1 MPGKFSTIFT
11 FFSPLPK
18 LLSHLLKFFH
28 TLLKSCCSLPK
39 LLTRGVKYQVF
50 SNWYY
55 SLALWVSLLIFCF
68 PYRALAQ
75 GLGDLGANVTS
86 NIGGVAKAILVGGF
100 ALGLYLVITGL
111 MEFYN
116 ANRKPNCSFG
126 GGAIRC
132 VIGACLLAVEAIIA
146 SFSST
151 IFGGNE
157 SDSGLG
163 ALGF

>member
-1 MPGKFSTIFT
+1 LFKTLDKDNSLEAKRGTRGAKIFT
-11 FFSPLPK
+11 WLVLILGLFFGTQGAS
-18 LLSHLLKFFH
+18 
-28 TLLKSCCSLPK
+28 
-39 LLTRGVKYQVF
+39 
-50 SNWYY
+50 
-55 SLALWVSLLIFCF
+55 
-68 PYRALAQ
+68 AQ
-75 GLGDLGANVTS
+75 GLGDIGANVTG

-100 ALGLYLVITGL
+100 ALGLYLVISGL

-126 GGAIRC
+126 GGAIKC

-146 SFSST
+146 SFSTT

-157 SDSGLG
+157 SGTGLG